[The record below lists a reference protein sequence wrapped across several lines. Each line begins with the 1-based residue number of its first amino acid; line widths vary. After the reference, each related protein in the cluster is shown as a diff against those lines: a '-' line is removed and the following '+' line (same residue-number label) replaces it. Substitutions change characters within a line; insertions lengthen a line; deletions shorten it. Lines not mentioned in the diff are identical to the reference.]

1 MDMDLDISY
10 DFDLFNDCL
19 EEKELDEYKT
29 KETAIDKF
37 IYYKEKAVPAR
48 EKYDPDLA
56 SKKLQNVYKEKWNSV
71 KFQRF
76 MNEKMEENSKEK
88 ICSDTMTSVLMI
100 TNRAMKLY
108 DENNE
113 PKGQIKKLFKDIM
126 KLSDKEVEN
135 QKHSLKV
142 LSVVYKDA
150 KGKEIIERLF
160 DSTGITRLLEMYHTI
175 GNYCPVPCGFNGARS
190 SDTCD
195 AKHDFWDLTLMKIR
209 GYYISGK
216 EERLDELLHKK
227 GNKEACKEWL
237 EYFGKGECGWENFII
252 SNYLTDYVDQDK
264 EVKPFW
270 KSHDWENPLPNDLIT
285 LSIGVSEIADR
296 IEKRG
301 KRIAGTAKAKDTNV
315 SQRV

>member
-1 MDMDLDISY
+1 MEISY
-10 DFDLFNDCL
+10 DFDLFKDCL
-19 EEKELDEYKT
+19 EEKELKEYAEK
-29 KETAIDKF
+29 KTAIEKF

-108 DENNE
+108 DEKTKE
-113 PKGQIKKLFKDIM
+113 KKIKEIYWAD
-126 KLSDKEVEN
+126 N
-135 QKHSLKV
+135 QQHYSLKV
-142 LSVVYKDA
+142 LSEAYKTA
-150 KGKEIIERLF
+150 EGKEIIERLF

-252 SNYLTDYVDQDK
+252 SNYLTDYVDEDK
-264 EVKPFW
+264 KVKPFW
-270 KSHDWENPLPNDLIT
+270 KGHSWKKPLPNDLIT
-285 LSIGVSEIADR
+285 LSIGVNEIADR

-301 KRIAGTAKAKDTNV
+301 KRIAGTAKTEDKPSDTNV
-315 SQRV
+315 SKDCTPK